1 MQAAARQMR
10 RCAREDEQN
19 GSQGDAPVHPPQTMG
34 KPRRMGSDS
43 AGAAMHA
50 QRHIPMLCCMRSNN
64 CLRRYLRKNRRP
76 GPNRPPPSVFVG
88 GYDDG
93 KHHDAARLPMMA
105 RRCGRLGVERPRCLS
120 EMRYHEGRLWQ
131 EDPSLRDKKTE
142 PDSNLRSIRFWML
155 HKLAAHRAQIPAAT
169 PRIRPDRRIR
179 AAWHISFFSPKNPIR
194 DLQAGLLT
202 QNQRP
207 HVFSAYANDILWK
220 APLHSSGPV
229 GEFHSVPF
237 SPVQDRHLQTPMY
250 SVFKGIITRF
260 FTNVNP
266 LFGWIDAFCIQS
278 GAGAFSTVKDSFPAA
293 FSACTDTLYAPA
305 RTAGSAKLALST
317 RSPR

>member
-19 GSQGDAPVHPPQTMG
+19 GSQGEAPGHPPQTMG

-43 AGAAMHA
+43 AVAAMHA
-50 QRHIPMLCCMRSNN
+50 QRHTPMLCCMRSNN

-93 KHHDAARLPMMA
+93 KRHDAAHLPMMA

-142 PDSNLRSIRFWML
+142 PDSNLRSIRFWMS
-155 HKLAAHRAQIPAAT
+155 HKNRLRKGRRLRRQRRESV
-169 PRIRPDRRIR
+169 RIGASGRPGTYHSLVRRIR
-179 AAWHISFFSPKNPIR
+179 YAIR
-194 DLQAGLLT
+194 RQ
-202 QNQRP
+202 
-207 HVFSAYANDILWK
+207 VF
-220 APLHSSGPV
+220 
-229 GEFHSVPF
+229 
-237 SPVQDRHLQTPMY
+237 
-250 SVFKGIITRF
+250 
-260 FTNVNP
+260 
-266 LFGWIDAFCIQS
+266 
-278 GAGAFSTVKDSFPAA
+278 
-293 FSACTDTLYAPA
+293 
-305 RTAGSAKLALST
+305 
-317 RSPR
+317 